1 MNFGKD
7 SNKNQRVIESALI
20 QYIRGEENPENIK
33 DALDLL
39 DAFANSGDDESE
51 STT

>member
-7 SNKNQRVIESALI
+7 SNKNQRVIESALF

-33 DALDLL
+33 EALDLL
-39 DAFANSGDDESE
+39 DAFANSKDDELE